1 MATDI
6 GDLKEMDFDEFTTL
20 CLGGLDF
27 RERKCPIQHFIR
39 TNILEFCINYDI
51 LLLDNRRI
59 S

>member
-51 LLLDNRRI
+51 
-59 S
+59 